1 MALEVSIDTFSPSM
15 LHESKLVAKDQYM
28 LIKSGSHVLHE
39 SAFVYIS
46 PTLYTQKKLL
56 LVGIVASRPESA
68 EMISAA
74 H

>member
-1 MALEVSIDTFSPSM
+1 
-15 LHESKLVAKDQYM
+15 M